1 MLRPDSLHS
10 ARPRLAIAGILAL
23 ALALATACGGDGP
36 PASAPHVVALGSV
49 AEEAIAVGRV
59 EPRVQ
64 VPVASTWGGV
74 VTKRHVELG
83 ARVKANDPLLEVR
96 PQLTDQDRLRAQRS
110 LRGAMDGY
118 EAAREM
124 SDGATVAGRA
134 MRFFQGAGSIDRMR
148 EGAERSRTDA
158 ELQLQLLLEGRA
170 EHEGLILDW
179 VVRAPIDGAVVQL
192 SVEQGQPV
200 VPASNFGPGTP
211 LVTIADID
219 APVFRGTV
227 DELDAGRLSAGMKAR
242 LDLGALPGVAVEG
255 TLRQISL
262 LAGERA
268 GATVFD
274 VILDVV
280 PPEGVVLRAGYSAVA
295 RIAVRG
301 VTDVPVLPER
311 LVDYRPDGAF
321 VRVPGP
327 DGAAVW
333 KEIETGASDGLTV
346 AVTSGLSV
354 GDAVLEATR

>member
-1 MLRPDSLHS
+1 MPRSVPRSRA
-10 ARPRLAIAGILAL
+10 ARSMAAGALLAL
-23 ALALATACGGDGP
+23 SAGCGGGGP
-36 PASAPHVVALGSV
+36 AAPAPHVVALGSV
-49 AEEAIAVGRV
+49 SEEAVAVGRV

-74 VTKRHVELG
+74 VKERFVELG
-83 ARVKANDPLLEVR
+83 ARVKRGDPLLEVR

-124 SDGATVAGRA
+124 SDGENVMGKA
-134 MRFFQGAGSIDRMR
+134 MRFFQGAPSIDRMR

-158 ELQLQLLLEGRA
+158 ELQLQLLLDGRA
-170 EHEGLILDW
+170 EHDGLVLDW

-192 SVEQGQPV
+192 PVEQGQPV

-227 DELDAGRLSAGMKAR
+227 DELDAGRLAPGMVAR

-255 TLRQISL
+255 KLREISL

-274 VILDVV
+274 VVLDVV

-295 RIAVRG
+295 RIAVHSA
-301 VTDVPVLPER
+301 TDVPVLPER
-311 LVDYRPDGAF
+311 LVDYRSDGAF
-321 VRVPGP
+321 VRVPGA
-327 DGAAVW
+327 DGAPVW
-333 KEIETGASDGLTV
+333 KAIETGASDGLTV
-346 AVTSGLSV
+346 EITSGLSA
-354 GDAVLEATR
+354 GDAVLEPAR